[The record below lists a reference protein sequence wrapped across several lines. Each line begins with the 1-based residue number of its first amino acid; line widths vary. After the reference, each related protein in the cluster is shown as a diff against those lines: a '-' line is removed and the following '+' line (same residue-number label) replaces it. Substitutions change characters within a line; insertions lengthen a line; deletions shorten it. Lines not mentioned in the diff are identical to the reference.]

1 MFYYTLFQLGYLAL
15 LGGLFGLVAV
25 GFGSAL
31 AMVSVLMLE
40 TINYIEHYGLQR
52 KMRDN
57 GRYERVLPE
66 HSWNSNHIVGRL
78 VLYELTR
85 HSDHH
90 HRANKKYQIL
100 ENKTESPQLPWGYPT
115 SMLVAMFP
123 PLWFS
128 VMNPRLERFNSGQAA

>member
-1 MFYYTLFQLGYLAL
+1 MGYK
-15 LGGLFGLVAV
+15 
-25 GFGSAL
+25 
-31 AMVSVLMLE
+31 
-40 TINYIEHYGLQR
+40 R

-100 ENKTESPQLPWGYPT
+100 KTR
-115 SMLVAMFP
+115 
-123 PLWFS
+123 
-128 VMNPRLERFNSGQAA
+128 PRARNCLGGILRLC